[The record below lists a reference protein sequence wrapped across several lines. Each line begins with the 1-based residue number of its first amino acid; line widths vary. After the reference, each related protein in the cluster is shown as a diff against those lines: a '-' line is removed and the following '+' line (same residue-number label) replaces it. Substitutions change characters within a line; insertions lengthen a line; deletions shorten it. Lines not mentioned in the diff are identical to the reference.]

1 MYGNNRFY
9 FNLIVMCSYFHKIV
23 GSDFVGYLF
32 VIKMGLGATY
42 SFCYITL
49 LLIGTCQFKV
59 IPPFTETEVIQGM
72 IRQFDS

>member
-1 MYGNNRFY
+1 MYGNNRFH
-9 FNLIVMCSYFHKIV
+9 FCSYFHKIV

-42 SFCYITL
+42 FFCYITL

-59 IPPFTETEVIQGM
+59 ITSFTENEVIQGM